1 MTSKRR
7 NRAFYLALG
16 VVAFTASNTAMA
28 EMTYFVNQA
37 GGIDVANRDIDFTT
51 ASVPVGGSGVTAGL
65 KTWTLDLST
74 NSNKSQCFQIW
85 TAGDGNDDTRIWAYD
100 STINDY
106 RSLNDDSNGT
116 LYSAVN
122 VWIVP
127 RTNQYEYAS
136 VIVTGYSS
144 AYNTMQFELIVHKLS
159 SATTEA
165 QCTQGIAAL
174 KQVQGVTTFV
184 NAS

>member
-7 NRAFYLALG
+7 FPAICLALG
-16 VVAFTASNTAMA
+16 VVTFTASNSALA
-28 EMTYFVNQA
+28 DMTFFVNQT
-37 GGIDVANRDIDFTT
+37 GGVDVANRDIDFTT
-51 ASVPVGGSGVTAGL
+51 PSVPLGTSGVTSGL
-65 KTWTLDLST
+65 KTWVLDLST

-136 VIVTGYSS
+136 VIVTGYNSN
-144 AYNTMQFELIVHKLS
+144 YNSMQFELIVHKLG

-165 QCTQGIAAL
+165 QCTSGIAAL
-174 KQVQGVTTFV
+174 KQVRGVTTFV